1 MLAFASAGGP
11 QTARAP
17 AYELVGELLSED
29 GATRKNA
36 ADELRRLQD
45 KTLLAAL
52 HDVVS
57 FFQRVDER
65 RAREV
70 ARLMQ
75 DIAGDKVRDTN
86 SGWTEW
92 IGRHE
97 AIESKPG
104 YLALEG
110 GHLRLGT
117 ILRSRNS

>member
-1 MLAFASAGGP
+1 MVGRSSQTGGGEPFRVKFSVITVAVLAFASAGGP

-70 ARLMQ
+70 ARLM
-75 DIAGDKVRDTN
+75 
-86 SGWTEW
+86 
-92 IGRHE
+92 
-97 AIESKPG
+97 
-104 YLALEG
+104 
-110 GHLRLGT
+110 
-117 ILRSRNS
+117 